1 MIYQANTLTVKEV
14 QDGIA
19 ELSFCSPNS
28 VNKLDLAT
36 LESLDKALDA
46 LQNHAG
52 LKGLL
57 LTSDK
62 DSFIVGADITEFL
75 GLFAKTEAELDT
87 WLQFANSI
95 FNKLE
100 DLPQRTMLNT
110 CLKNVLNLTFDRS
123 KLKLLVKPETRKIT
137 TFRPASYL
145 FSLSLNVFLVFSEAL
160 WAFQHRTAIW

>member
-1 MIYQANTLTVKEV
+1 MIYQAETLQVKELH
-14 QDGIA
+14 DGIA

-46 LQNHAG
+46 LNAYQG

-62 DSFIVGADITEFL
+62 NAFIVGADITEFL
-75 GLFAKTEAELDT
+75 GLFAKEEAELDK

-100 DLPQRTMLNT
+100 I
-110 CLKNVLNLTFDRS
+110 CLYQ
-123 KLKLLVKPETRKIT
+123 P
-137 TFRPASYL
+137 
-145 FSLSLNVFLVFSEAL
+145 FLY
-160 WAFQHRTAIW
+160 